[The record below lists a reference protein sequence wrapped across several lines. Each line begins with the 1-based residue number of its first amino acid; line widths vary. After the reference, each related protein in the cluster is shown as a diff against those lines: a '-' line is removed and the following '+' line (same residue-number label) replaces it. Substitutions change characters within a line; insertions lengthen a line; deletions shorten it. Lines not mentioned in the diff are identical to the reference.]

1 MHSDFKLLN
10 FQYMVI
16 QRFQSLILLLSAVV
30 MGIFSFAPLANLT
43 TDNAIQLTAMGM
55 QSEQTIYLFIL
66 SLLTTIL
73 PAINIFMYKNLSLQ
87 KMICWINVLFLTCIS
102 IITLA
107 KIYFSEFAFEA
118 SPIAFA
124 PISQIILLIVVVKLI
139 KNDENKLKSYDRLR

>member
-1 MHSDFKLLN
+1 
-10 FQYMVI
+10 MVI

-43 TDNAIQLTAMGM
+43 SDDAIQLTAMGM
-55 QSEQTIYLFIL
+55 QSEQTIYLFII

-87 KMICWINVLFLTCIS
+87 KKICWINVMILLCVS
-102 IITLA
+102 IISLA
-107 KIYFSEFAFEA
+107 KIYFSELAFEV

-124 PISQIILLIVVVKLI
+124 PICAIILLIIAVKLI

>member
-1 MHSDFKLLN
+1 
-10 FQYMVI
+10 MVI

-43 TDNAIQLTAMGM
+43 SDDAIQLTAMGM
-55 QSEQTIYLFIL
+55 QSEQTIYLFII

-87 KMICWINVLFLTCIS
+87 KKICWINVMILVCVS
-102 IITLA
+102 IISLA
-107 KIYFSEFAFEA
+107 KIYFSELAFEV

-124 PISQIILLIVVVKLI
+124 PICAIILSIIAVKLI